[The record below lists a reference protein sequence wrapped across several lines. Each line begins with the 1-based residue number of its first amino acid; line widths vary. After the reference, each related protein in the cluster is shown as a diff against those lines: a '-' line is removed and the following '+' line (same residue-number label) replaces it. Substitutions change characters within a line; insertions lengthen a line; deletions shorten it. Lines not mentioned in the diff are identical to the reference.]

1 MEFRNGPRRTPLS
14 AGLDHGE
21 DMLAEVEEPPDS
33 GDHGYFFKRTHGF
46 ETSPPARYEKQMP
59 LNSRRESLLTR
70 QLHSETEHTEDE
82 SHEQPPLRGLSMVSN
97 WSNHSTTSTAELTSD
112 DGRSVTSPATSPPLP
127 PTHVRNGLPITDRP
141 LTHEPRIVGLD
152 HIAAQGN
159 TKDAAAEKAME
170 DGLARRRCI
179 SFACGNKEKS
189 KPPTPPPSTEPE
201 KSPSP
206 PKRKCMIKFACPTR
220 AGAENKPA
228 ESQQAKRPVSP
239 PPPQR
244 QVSQPGKVEKAHRGS
259 DSTVTHVSPRNARK
273 SPSASVS
280 ASSLEAVSAKA
291 SPRPIQRKLSND
303 SDDSGG
309 EGTRFHE
316 FANSDEEPEEWV
328 QESTCHRNRL
338 TVSDTLKKENVIRKL
353 GQEVDDEV
361 LEEDEG
367 DLEED
372 DADGLDDDDEADDD
386 DEEDDEA
393 EEDEDED
400 EDDVSDAG
408 FRTDDEEGFAASDD
422 ESGDSDYEWWTPAT
436 GRSTA
441 ATSTDHLD
449 HIGVA
454 TATHIRADRIESG
467 SSISSAGSGHVSPR
481 SQRRNRRR
489 GHTVTQSIN
498 IDRPVTPDLPDST
511 DFVCG
516 TLDEDRPSEQAYL
529 NHMKEREASK
539 HKVVPQD
546 IDPTFPTSDP
556 EMDEEDDEDLDD
568 QASES
573 EVQLHGEME
582 ELHGDVTARRRRS
595 PPSHRRSTA
604 KSPPPPARRKS
615 PAPVRHKSPA
625 PRHRSP
631 APRAKS
637 PAPAPRRSICRSPPP
652 AKRGSVRSPAPPRKL
667 FGQSPKRARSPAP
680 GATRMTSPPNTR
692 RASPTARSDA
702 IPMPLAGLGA
712 RPSQL
717 THTASLPRAGGFQ
730 ISRMAR
736 LVAHNDDESDSNDG
750 GAPKKRGAI
759 DIVKGLEKKRLRR
772 KEKLQAKAAAKA
784 AAKGEKPYKVK
795 PGKGC
800 ERMREVGLEL
810 QRYKGK
816 GEHIL
821 SV

>member
-1 MEFRNGPRRTPLS
+1 MDLRTASRRTPLS
-14 AGLDHGE
+14 AGQDHGE

-33 GDHGYFFKRTHGF
+33 HGEGYFWARTQGF
-46 ETSPPARYEKQMP
+46 ETSPARYTKQMP

-70 QLHSETEHTEDE
+70 QLHSETEHAEDE
-82 SHEQPPLRGLSMVSN
+82 SHEHAPLRGLSMVSN
-97 WSNHSTTSTAELTSD
+97 WSNNSTTSTAELTSD

-127 PTHVRNGLPITDRP
+127 PTHVRNGLPITDKP
-141 LTHEPRIVGLD
+141 LTGEPRIVGLD
-152 HIAAQGN
+152 NIAN
-159 TKDAAAEKAME
+159 KDTANDKGMEKV
-170 DGLARRRCI
+170 LAKRRCI
-179 SFACGNKEKS
+179 SFACGNKETAQE
-189 KPPTPPPSTEPE
+189 PTPPPSAEPE
-201 KSPSP
+201 KAASP
-206 PKRKCMIKFACPTR
+206 PKRKCMIKFACPSR
-220 AGAENKPA
+220 AASDTPVETK
-228 ESQQAKRPVSP
+228 SAKRPVSP

-244 QVSQPGKVEKAHRGS
+244 HVTYPSKSEKAHRGS
-259 DSTVTHVSPRNARK
+259 DSTVTHISPRNARK
-273 SPSASVS
+273 SPSSSTSHSVTT
-280 ASSLEAVSAKA
+280 KA
-291 SPRPIQRKLSND
+291 TPPTIQRKLSND

-316 FANSDEEPEEWV
+316 FANSDEEPDQWV

-338 TVSDTLKKENVIRKL
+338 TVNDTLKKENVIRKL

-361 LEEDEG
+361 LEED
-367 DLEED
+367 DED
-372 DADGLDDDDEADDD
+372 DLDEDAAADL
-386 DEEDDEA
+386 
-393 EEDEDED
+393 DEDED
-400 EDDVSDAG
+400 EVDEDEDDENDEDDAVGGDDADDDIVSDAG

-422 ESGDSDYEWWTPAT
+422 ESGDSDYEWWTPAA

-449 HIGVA
+449 HLA
-454 TATHIRADRIESG
+454 STTATHIRADRVESG
-467 SSISSAGSGHVSPR
+467 SSISSAGSGHISPR
-481 SQRRNRRR
+481 SSRRHRRLR
-489 GHTVTQSIN
+489 GHTVTQSMPIE
-498 IDRPVTPDLPDST
+498 RPPTPDLPDST

-516 TLDEDRPSEQAYL
+516 TLDEDRPSEQAYIS
-529 NHMKEREASK
+529 HMKEVEAAK
-539 HKVVPQD
+539 HKVMPQD

-573 EVQLHGEME
+573 EVQVHGELE
-582 ELHGDVTARRRRS
+582 ELHGPARRRRS
-595 PPSHRRSTA
+595 PPSRRVSNA
-604 KSPPPPARRKS
+604 RSPPPPARRKS
-615 PAPVRHKSPA
+615 PAPVRHRSPA
-625 PRHRSP
+625 PPPRHRSP

-652 AKRGSVRSPAPPRKL
+652 AKRGNVRSPAPVRKL

-692 RASPTARSDA
+692 RASPTAHTSA
-702 IPMPLAGLGA
+702 LAMPAGGLGA
-712 RPSQL
+712 RPANL
-717 THTASLPRAGGFQ
+717 TRTASLPRAGGFQ

-736 LVAHNDDESDSNDG
+736 MLADEDEDADNDD

-772 KEKLQAKAAAKA
+772 KEKLHAKAMAKA
-784 AAKGEKPYKVK
+784 AAKGEKAYKVK